1 MGKQLKARPG
11 HGGEAQR
18 IPAWRGGR
26 RFDAERRLGL
36 VGRGWAGRSCRL
48 ALWAAAVIA
57 VLSTPGL
64 FGQSTETNTPAQN
77 SAVEK
82 EARELG
88 EFFKTCFAQ
97 WHHGGEGVL
106 SLEEVNAVIANPQAR
121 GNEAAAAVLI
131 RWTLNG
137 AARDGG
143 GGMSLEQLEE
153 LAADPRARRRFF
165 QIRDHIW
172 RVNRTVGRTLFVGR
186 DPNFLSFHQGKMQDC
201 YFLAVVG
208 DLVCRDA
215 QRVRSLIS
223 TGGTGYRVGFPSGRV
238 VSVPFLTDAEMVMGA
253 SVGTDHGIWLSVLE
267 KAYGLVRKERWE
279 SRHRENPGAGSG
291 GSAAPPGTIADV
303 MGHGGSTG
311 PVITLFTGH
320 RVVTVR
326 LDQWLEEDSRN
337 ATNKLHQLLAQLAR
351 GKPLMTTAG
360 AGHSASAP
368 VPKGI
373 IPDHVFGV
381 LGYRAAE
388 RRAILFNPW
397 GNYFDPEGKPGL
409 VNGYFTRHG
418 VFELPVEDLIQI
430 FTHFDYEDYEGYEPE
445 G

>member
-1 MGKQLKARPG
+1 M
-11 HGGEAQR
+11 
-18 IPAWRGGR
+18 
-26 RFDAERRLGL
+26 
-36 VGRGWAGRSCRL
+36 
-48 ALWAAAVIA
+48 WAAVVIA
-57 VLSTPGL
+57 GLSTQGL
-64 FGQSTETNTPAQN
+64 FGQTTETNTPAQN

-97 WHHGGEGVL
+97 WHHGREGVL
-106 SLEEVNAVIANPQAR
+106 SLEEVNAVIENPQAR
-121 GNEAAAAVLI
+121 GNEAAAAVLV
-131 RWTLNG
+131 RWTMAGRGHDGGSGRPLEPREG
-137 AARDGG
+137 VRLPPGVGDGREGG
-143 GGMSLEQLEE
+143 GGMSLDQLQG
-153 LAADPRARRRFF
+153 LAADPRAQRRFF

-172 RVNRTVGRTLFVGR
+172 RVNRTVGRTLFLGR
-186 DPNFLSFHQGKMQDC
+186 DPNFLAFHQGRMQDC

-215 QRVRSLIS
+215 QRVRSIIS
-223 TGGTGYRVGFPSGRV
+223 TSGTGYRVGFPSGRV
-238 VSVPFLTDAEMVMGA
+238 VSVPFLTDAELVMGA

-267 KAYGLVRKERWE
+267 KAYGLLRKERWE
-279 SRHRENPGAGSG
+279 SRHRENPGGSGG
-291 GSAAPPGTIADV
+291 GSAAPPATIADI

-311 PVITLFTGH
+311 PVINLFTGH

-326 LDQWLEEDSRN
+326 LDRWLEEDGPN

-351 GKPLMTTAG
+351 GKLLMTTAG

-373 IPDHVFGV
+373 VTDHVYGV

-397 GNYFDPEGKPGL
+397 GNYFDPRGKPGL

-418 VFELPVEDLIQI
+418 VFELPVEDLLQI
-430 FTHFDYEDYEGYEPE
+430 FSHFDYEDYEGYEPE
-445 G
+445 S

>member
-1 MGKQLKARPG
+1 MARPG
-11 HGGEAQR
+11 
-18 IPAWRGGR
+18 
-26 RFDAERRLGL
+26 
-36 VGRGWAGRSCRL
+36 
-48 ALWAAAVIA
+48 ALLTAAVIA
-57 VLSTPGL
+57 GLSTQGL

-82 EARELG
+82 ETRELG

-106 SLEEVNAVIANPQAR
+106 SLEEVNAVVENPQAR

-131 RWTLNG
+131 RWTMNAG
-137 AARDGG
+137 ARDHGSGRSREPQDGVRLPPGVTDGREGG
-143 GGMSLEQLEE
+143 SGMSLEQLEG

-186 DPNFLSFHQGKMQDC
+186 DPNFLSFHQGRMQDC

-223 TGGTGYRVGFPSGRV
+223 TSGTGYRVAFPSGRV
-238 VSVPFLTDAEMVMGA
+238 VPVPFLTDAEMVLGA
-253 SVGTDHGIWLSVLE
+253 SVGSDHGIWLSVLE
-267 KAYGLVRKERWE
+267 KAYALLRKERWE
-279 SRHRENPGAGSG
+279 SRHRENPGGSSG
-291 GSAAPPGTIADV
+291 GSAAPPATLADII
-303 MGHGGSTG
+303 GHGGSTG

-326 LDQWLEEDSRN
+326 LDRWLEEDAPN
-337 ATNKLHQLLAQLAR
+337 ATNKLHQLLVQLAR
-351 GKPLMTTAG
+351 GKPFMTTAG

-381 LGYRAAE
+381 LGYRTAE

-418 VFELPVEDLIQI
+418 VFELPVEDLLRI
-430 FTHFDYEDYEGYEPE
+430 FSHFDYEDYAGYEPE